1 MASTNSTPPLFKV
14 LYHLHPDLDTLDFTG
29 PYEIFSHAIHLSTLN
44 SPNAPSKIFQNTITS
59 STELTTS
66 NQNLALQRHISLT
79 EAYATLA
86 EYDVLV
92 IPGGG
97 TPGVLADR
105 AEPILLIAAFAALP
119 KLGDGKVR
127 TLMTICTGALFA
139 AEAGVLNG
147 LTATTHP
154 VGYEQL
160 REITARK
167 GKTDVLE
174 VRYVVNKV
182 DEEKGLR
189 VITSGGISCG
199 MDSSLWLIGD
209 LVGTESRDKVAETL
223 QYAQREEGI
232 VL

>member
-1 MASTNSTPPLFKV
+1 M
-14 LYHLHPDLDTLDFTG
+14 
-29 PYEIFSHAIHLSTLN
+29 
-44 SPNAPSKIFQNTITS
+44 
-59 STELTTS
+59 
-66 NQNLALQRHISLT
+66 
-79 EAYATLA
+79 
-86 EYDVLV
+86 
-92 IPGGG
+92 
-97 TPGVLADR
+97 LADR